1 MAVFAIGDTHLS
13 LSCDKPMDVFP
24 GWQDHAAR
32 LEANW
37 RRLVKPE
44 DTVVIPGDISWGM
57 DLAEAAADLRF
68 LDSLPGKKI
77 LLKGNH
83 DYWWV
88 TMKKLQE
95 AKERLR
101 LSSLTFLFNSAA
113 AAEDVAVCGTRGW
126 GAEEKADG
134 GKVIRREAGRLRL
147 SIEQALMT
155 GLEPVVFLHYP
166 PFYDDGGSVC
176 EEIYSVLLDY
186 PIRRCYFGHLH
197 GEKSGRYRKFTRDGI
212 TFSLVSADFLSFCPK
227 RIEKSEGIPK
237 NFKKQ

>member
-13 LSCDKPMDVFP
+13 FACDKPMDVFP
-24 GWQDHAAR
+24 GWQDYVSR
-32 LEANW
+32 LESNW
-37 RRLVKPE
+37 RRLVQPD

-57 DLAEAAADLRF
+57 DIEQAAADLRF
-68 LDSLPGKKI
+68 LHELPGRKI

-88 TMKKLQE
+88 TMKKLEE
-95 AKERLR
+95 AKEKFGL
-101 LSSLTFLFNSAA
+101 LSLTFLFNNAVE
-113 AAEDVAVCGTRGW
+113 AERIAVCGTRGW

-147 SIEQALMT
+147 SIQKALQT

-166 PFYDDGGSVC
+166 PFYDDGESVC
-176 EEIYSVLLDY
+176 DEIYSVLLEY
-186 PIRRCYFGHLH
+186 EIRRCFFGHMH
-197 GEKSGRYRKFTRDGI
+197 GERTGRYQKFTRDGI

-227 RIEKSEGIPK
+227 LIEKSE
-237 NFKKQ
+237 